1 MRKPN
6 VVLDDIYTIPE
17 TCDLLGIDRRTLRR
31 WTVAG
36 SITSHI
42 RTCDGRIVY
51 TGADIHKCYHQ
62 II

>member
-1 MRKPN
+1 MKRPN
-6 VVLDDIYTIPE
+6 VILNEIYTIAE
-17 TCDLLGIDRRTLRR
+17 TCDQLGIDRRTLRR

-42 RTCDGRIVY
+42 RTSDGRIVY
-51 TGADIHKCYHQ
+51 TGADIHKCFHQ